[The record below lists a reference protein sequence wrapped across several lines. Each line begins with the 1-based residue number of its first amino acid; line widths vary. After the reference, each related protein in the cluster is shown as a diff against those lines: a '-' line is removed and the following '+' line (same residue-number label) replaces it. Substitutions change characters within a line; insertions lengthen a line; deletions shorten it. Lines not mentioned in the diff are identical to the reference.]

1 MAENE
6 SIKITQLP
14 SATVTQDGDYLVFST
29 ATNTYKIKVKD
40 FMVQFTQSINKSI
53 ADEEASR
60 KQADTLLQE
69 NIDNEVTNRESADT
83 EITNALNKE
92 SETRTEAD
100 TALQNEIDE
109 LNRLIGGHVYGFK
122 REIANSNYLTR
133 ITYTDEAVG
142 KTPVTVNL
150 ENQTQDLGSWG
161 GFINKVARPV
171 MVTYDG
177 VVDYELDHN
186 DTTKKLDGSPSD
198 IDNLEYKGNAMVEFR
213 NYRYVSR
220 KTVDGFQYVR
230 FANYKVDDT
239 FEDNAFVNENGEH
252 SLAFY
257 FSMFDGG
264 LVGDKMR
271 SIAGAEILRSKTA
284 SQEMTLAKSNGQG
297 WNTGAWSQLNYIWDL
312 LTLLGKTDGL
322 QETFGRGICDLSY
335 NNGVNPF
342 GWIVGQTKNKG
353 CFFGQSGGA
362 NPVRALWIEDLWG
375 RSFDRYT
382 GLINDNGTFKVK
394 LVPPYPTPSD
404 STGAYSDYINTELVT
419 SANGFVK
426 EANCSEFGF
435 LPQIVGGSTSTY
447 FCDSFYKDDTGVR
460 YARVGGDYTVGS
472 SCGRTIYV
480 NDVPANTRTNA
491 GSRLSY
497 TA

>member
-14 SATVTQDGDYLVFST
+14 SATVTEDGDYLVFST
-29 ATNTYKIKVKD
+29 ETNTYKIKVKD

-53 ADEEASR
+53 ADEETSR
-60 KQADTLLQE
+60 KEADNLLQT
-69 NIDNEVTNRESADT
+69 NIDDEVVNRENADT
-83 EITNALNKE
+83 EITNSLNKE
-92 SETRTEAD
+92 SEERKKAD
-100 TALQNEIDE
+100 TALQNEISE
-109 LNRLIGGHVYGFK
+109 LNRLIDGHVYGFK
-122 REIANSNYLTR
+122 REIANSNYSTR
-133 ITYTDEAVG
+133 ITYIDEAVG

-150 ENQTQDLGSWG
+150 TNQTQDLGSWG
-161 GFINKVARPV
+161 DFINKVARPV
-171 MVTYDG
+171 MVTYGG

-186 DTTKKLDGSPSD
+186 DTTKKLDGIPSD
-198 IDNLEYKGNAMVEFR
+198 IDNLNYEGNAMVEFR
-213 NYRYVSR
+213 NYRFVSR

-239 FEDNAFVNENGEH
+239 FEDNAFINENGEH

-271 SIAGAEILRSKTA
+271 SIAGAEILISKNA
-284 SQEMTLAKSNGQG
+284 SQEMTLANSNGKG
-297 WNTGAWSQLNYIWDL
+297 WNTGTWSQLNYIWDL

-322 QETFGRGICDLSY
+322 QETFGRGICDLDYS
-335 NNGVNPF
+335 VNPF

-362 NPVRALWIEDLWG
+362 NPVRTLWIEDLWG
-375 RSFDRYT
+375 RSYDRYA

-394 LVPPYPTPSD
+394 LVPPYPIPSD
-404 STGAYSDYINTELVT
+404 SVGAYSDYINTELVT
-419 SANGFVK
+419 PAEGYVK

-435 LPQIVGGSTSTY
+435 LPQVVGGSASTY
-447 FCDSFYKDDTGVR
+447 YCDYFYKNDGGVS
-460 YARVGGDYTVGS
+460 YVLVGGAWYNGPD
-472 SCGRTIYV
+472 CGRYV
-480 NDVPANTRTNA
+480 YVSLNSSYAHTDV

>member
-14 SATVTQDGDYLVFST
+14 SATVTKDGDYLVFST
-29 ATNTYKIKVKD
+29 ETNTFKIKVKD
-40 FMVQFTQSINKSI
+40 FMVQFTQAINKSI
-53 ADEEASR
+53 ADEETSR
-60 KQADTLLQE
+60 KTADNLLQK
-69 NIDNEVTNRESADT
+69 NIEDEVTNRESADT
-83 EITNALNKE
+83 KITNSLNKE
-92 SETRTEAD
+92 SEERKKAD

-109 LNRLIGGHVYGFK
+109 LNRYACHVYGFK

-150 ENQTQDLGSWG
+150 TKQTQDLGSWG
-161 GFINKVARPV
+161 DFINKVARPV
-171 MVTYDG
+171 MVTYG
-177 VVDYELDHN
+177 GEVDYELDHN

-198 IDNLEYKGNAMVEFR
+198 IDNLEYAGNAMVEFR
-213 NYRYVSR
+213 SYRYVSR
-220 KTVDGFQYVR
+220 KTVHGFQYVR
-230 FANYKVDDT
+230 FANYKIDDT
-239 FEDNAFVNENGEH
+239 FEDNAFINDNGAH

-271 SIAGAEILRSKTA
+271 SIAGAEILRSKNA
-284 SQEMTLAKSNGQG
+284 SQEMALAKSNGKG
-297 WNTGAWSQLNYIWDL
+297 WNTGTWSQLNYIWDL

-335 NNGVNPF
+335 NDGVNPF

-362 NPVRALWIEDLWG
+362 NPVRTLWIEDLWG
-375 RSFDRYT
+375 RAFDRYA
-382 GLINDNGTFKVK
+382 GMINDNGTFKVK

-404 STGAYSDYINTELVT
+404 SAGVYSDYINTELVT
-419 SANGFVK
+419 PAEGYVK

-435 LPQIVGGSTSTY
+435 LPQVVGGSASTY
-447 FCDSFYKDDTGVR
+447 FCDYFYKNDSGVK
-460 YARVGGDYTVGS
+460 YVLVGGAWNNRS
-472 SCGRTIYV
+472 FCGRYV
-480 NDVPANTRTNA
+480 YVRLALSNANTYV

>member
-6 SIKITQLP
+6 NIKITQLP
-14 SATVTQDGDYLVFST
+14 SATITEDGDYLVFST
-29 ATNTYKIKVKD
+29 ATNTFKIKVKD

-53 ADEEASR
+53 ADEETNR
-60 KQADTLLQE
+60 KEADNLLQT

-92 SETRTEAD
+92 SEERKKAD
-100 TALQNEIDE
+100 EVLQNEISE
-109 LNRLIGGHVYGFK
+109 LNRLIDRHVYGFK

-133 ITYTDEAVG
+133 ITYTDEAIG

-150 ENQTQDLGSWG
+150 TNQTQDLGSWG
-161 GFINKVARPV
+161 DFINKVARPV
-171 MVTYDG
+171 MVTYGG

-198 IDNLEYKGNAMVEFR
+198 IDNLNYEGNAMVEFR

-239 FEDNAFVNENGEH
+239 FEDNAFVNENGVH

-271 SIAGAEILRSKTA
+271 SIAGAEILRSKNA
-284 SQEMTLAKSNGQG
+284 SQEMALAKSNGQG
-297 WNTGAWSQLNYIWDL
+297 WNTGTWSQLNYIWDL

-342 GWIVGQTKNKG
+342 GWIVGQTKNNG

-362 NPVRALWIEDLWG
+362 NPVRTLWIEDLWG
-375 RSFDRYT
+375 RSYDRYV

-404 STGAYSDYINTELVT
+404 SAGVYSDYINTELVT
-419 SANGFVK
+419 PANGYVK
-426 EANCSEFGF
+426 EANCNEFGF
-435 LPQIVGGSTSTY
+435 LPQIVGGNASTY
-447 FCDSFYKDDTGVR
+447 FCDYFYKNDSGVK
-460 YARVGGDYTVGS
+460 YVLVGGYWNDGS
-472 SCGRTIYV
+472 SCGRYV
-480 NDVPANTRTNA
+480 LVYRASSDAPAVV

-497 TA
+497 NA

>member
-6 SIKITQLP
+6 NIKITQLP
-14 SATVTQDGDYLVFST
+14 SATVTEDGDYLVFST

-40 FMVQFTQSINKSI
+40 FMVQFTQPINKSI
-53 ADEEASR
+53 ADEETNR
-60 KQADTLLQE
+60 KEADKLLQE
-69 NIDNEVTNRESADT
+69 NINDEVTNRESADT
-83 EITNALNKE
+83 EITNSLNKE
-92 SETRTEAD
+92 SEERKKAD
-100 TALQNEIDE
+100 TALQNEINE
-109 LNRLIGGHVYGFK
+109 LNRLIDGHVYGFK

-133 ITYTDEAVG
+133 ITYIDEAVG
-142 KTPVTVNL
+142 KKPVTVNL
-150 ENQTQDLGSWG
+150 TNQTQDLGSWG

-171 MVTYDG
+171 MVTYG
-177 VVDYELDHN
+177 GIVDYELDHN

-198 IDNLEYKGNAMVEFR
+198 IDNLNYEGNAMVEFR
-213 NYRYVSR
+213 SYRYVSR

-239 FEDNAFVNENGEH
+239 FEDNAFINDNGEH

-264 LVGDKMR
+264 LVNGKMR
-271 SIAGAEILRSKTA
+271 SIAGAEILRSKNA
-284 SQEMTLAKSNGQG
+284 SQEMTLAKSNGKG

-362 NPVRALWIEDLWG
+362 NPVRTLWIEDLWG

-404 STGAYSDYINTELVT
+404 SADVYSDYINTELVT
-419 SANGFVK
+419 PAEGYVK

-435 LPQIVGGSTSTY
+435 LPQVAGGSISTY
-447 FCDSFYKDDTGVR
+447 FCDFFYKNDSGIR
-460 YARVGGDYTVGS
+460 YVIVGGSWDSGS
-472 SCGRTIYV
+472 ACGRYV
-480 NDVPANTRTNA
+480 YVRLASSYASMNV

-497 TA
+497 NA

>member
-14 SATVTQDGDYLVFST
+14 SATVTEDGDYLVFST
-29 ATNTYKIKVKD
+29 ETNTFKIKVKD
-40 FMVQFTQSINKSI
+40 FMVQFTQPINKSI
-53 ADEEASR
+53 ANEE
-60 KQADTLLQE
+60 
-69 NIDNEVTNRESADT
+69 TNR
-83 EITNALNKE
+83 K
-92 SETRTEAD
+92 EAD
-100 TALQNEIDE
+100 NLLQNEINE
-109 LNRLIGGHVYGFK
+109 LNRLIDGHVYGFK

-133 ITYTDEAVG
+133 ITYIDEAFG
-142 KTPVTVNL
+142 KIPVTVNL

-161 GFINKVARPV
+161 GFINEVARPV
-171 MVTYDG
+171 MVTYGG

-239 FEDNAFVNENGEH
+239 FEDNAFINDNGAH

-284 SQEMTLAKSNGQG
+284 LEEMTLAKSNGKG
-297 WNTGAWSQLNYIWDL
+297 WNTGTWSQLNYIWDL

-322 QETFGRGICDLSY
+322 QETFGRGICDLSS
-335 NNGVNPF
+335 NNRVNPF

-362 NPVRALWIEDLWG
+362 NPVRTLWIEDLWG
-375 RSFDRYT
+375 RSNDRYI
-382 GLINDNGTFKVK
+382 GLINDKGTFKVK

-404 STGAYSDYINTELVT
+404 SASAYSDYINTELVT
-419 SANGFVK
+419 PAYGYIK

-435 LPQIVGGSTSTY
+435 LPQVVGGSASTY
-447 FCDSFYKDDTGVR
+447 FCDYFYKNDIGVK
-460 YARVGGDYTVGS
+460 YVRVGGHWSLGS
-472 SCGRTIYV
+472 NCGRYV
-480 NDVPANTRTNA
+480 LVDIASSIASAYV

-497 TA
+497 TS

>member
-1 MAENE
+1 MNRSDE
-6 SIKITQLP
+6 
-14 SATVTQDGDYLVFST
+14 V
-29 ATNTYKIKVKD
+29 KIKD
-40 FMVQFTQSINKSI
+40 LPIAEQFNDNDHMIIDDGTV
-53 ADEEASR
+53 AR
-60 KQADTLLQE
+60 KFKMGTLQGQLQT
-69 NIDNEVTNRESADT
+69 NIQTNVDKNVAEKLVEYDT
-83 EITNALNKE
+83 EITNITNALNKE
-92 SETRTEAD
+92 SDERKKAD
-100 TALQNEIDE
+100 AALQNEIDE
-109 LNRLIGGHVYGFK
+109 LNRLIDGHVYGFK
-122 REIANSNYLTR
+122 REIANSNFLTR
-133 ITYTDEAVG
+133 ITYIDEAFG
-142 KTPVTVNL
+142 KIPVTVNL

-161 GFINKVARPV
+161 GFINEVARPV
-171 MVTYDG
+171 MVTYGG

-198 IDNLEYKGNAMVEFR
+198 IDNLNYEGNAMVEFR
-213 NYRYVSR
+213 KYRYVSR

-264 LVGDKMR
+264 LVNDKMR
-271 SIAGAEILRSKTA
+271 SIAGAEILRRKNA
-284 SQEMTLAKSNGQG
+284 SQEMTLAKSNGKG

-335 NNGVNPF
+335 NNNVNPF
-342 GWIVGQTKNKG
+342 GWIVGQTKNKS

-362 NPVRALWIEDLWG
+362 NPVRTLWVEDLWG
-375 RSFDRYT
+375 RSYDRYT

-404 STGAYSDYINTELVT
+404 SAGAYSDYINTELVT
-419 SANGFVK
+419 PAEGYVK

-435 LPQIVGGSTSTY
+435 LPQVVGGSASTY
-447 FCDSFYKDDTGVR
+447 FCDYFLKNDSGIKYV
-460 YARVGGDYTVGS
+460 RVGGNWSDGS
-472 SCGRTIYV
+472 ICGRFV
-480 NDVPANTRTNA
+480 GVGNA
-491 GSRLSY
+491 SSNFGAVVGSRLSY

>member
-14 SATVTQDGDYLVFST
+14 SATVTEDGDYLVFST
-29 ATNTYKIKVKD
+29 ETNTFKIKVKD

-53 ADEEASR
+53 ADEETSR
-60 KQADTLLQE
+60 KEADNLLQTNIDDEVVNRENADTK
-69 NIDNEVTNRESADT
+69 
-83 EITNALNKE
+83 ITNALNKE
-92 SETRTEAD
+92 SEERKKAD

-109 LNRLIGGHVYGFK
+109 LNRLIDGHVYGFK
-122 REIANSNYLTR
+122 REIANSNYSTR
-133 ITYTDEAVG
+133 ITYIDEAVG

-150 ENQTQDLGSWG
+150 TEQTQDLGSWG
-161 GFINKVARPV
+161 DFINKVARPV
-171 MVTYDG
+171 MVTYGG

-198 IDNLEYKGNAMVEFR
+198 IDNLNYEGNAMVEFR

-264 LVGDKMR
+264 LVNDKMR
-271 SIAGAEILRSKTA
+271 SIAGAEILRSKNA
-284 SQEMTLAKSNGQG
+284 SQEMTLAKSNGKG
-297 WNTGAWSQLNYIWDL
+297 WNTGTWSQLNYIWDL

-335 NNGVNPF
+335 NNGVNQF

-362 NPVRALWIEDLWG
+362 NPVRTLWIEDLWG
-375 RSFDRYT
+375 RSYDRYA

-404 STGAYSDYINTELVT
+404 SVGAYSDFINTELVT
-419 SANGFVK
+419 PAGGYVK

-435 LPQIVGGSTSTY
+435 LPQIVGGSASTY
-447 FCDSFYKDDTGVR
+447 FCDYFNKNDGGVK
-460 YARVGGDYTVGS
+460 YVLVGGSWAHGS
-472 SCGRTIYV
+472 LCGRYV
-480 NDVPANTRTNA
+480 SVDLASSNA
-491 GSRLSY
+491 GASVGSRLSY
-497 TA
+497 NA

>member
-14 SATVTQDGDYLVFST
+14 SATVTEDGDYLVFST

-40 FMVQFTQSINKSI
+40 FMVQFTQPINKSI
-53 ADEEASR
+53 ADEETSR
-60 KQADTLLQE
+60 KEADTLLQT

-92 SETRTEAD
+92 TEERKKAD

-109 LNRLIGGHVYGFK
+109 LNRLIDGHVYGFK

-133 ITYTDEAVG
+133 ITYTDEATG

-150 ENQTQDLGSWG
+150 TNQTQDLGSWG
-161 GFINKVARPV
+161 DFINKVARPV
-171 MVTYDG
+171 MVTYGG
-177 VVDYELDHN
+177 VVDYELGHN

-198 IDNLEYKGNAMVEFR
+198 IDNLNYEGNAMVEFR

-239 FEDNAFVNENGEH
+239 FEDNAFVNENGKH

-264 LVGDKMR
+264 LVNDKMR
-271 SIAGAEILRSKTA
+271 SIAGAEILRSKNA

-362 NPVRALWIEDLWG
+362 NPVRTLWIEDLWG
-375 RSFDRYT
+375 RAFDRYA
-382 GLINDNGTFKVK
+382 GMINDNGTFKVK
-394 LVPPYPTPSD
+394 LVPPYPTPSG
-404 STGAYSDYINTELVT
+404 SAGVYSDYINTELAT

-435 LPQIVGGSTSTY
+435 LPQVAGGSTSTY
-447 FCDSFYKDDTGVR
+447 FCDSFYKNDNGVK
-460 YARVGGDYTVGS
+460 YVRVGGDYNIGS
-472 SCGRTIYV
+472 SCGRCVYV
-480 NDVPANTRTNA
+480 NDVSANVRSNA

-497 TA
+497 TS

>member
-1 MAENE
+1 MAENK

-14 SATVTQDGDYLVFST
+14 SATVTEDGDYLVFST

-40 FMVQFTQSINKSI
+40 FMVQFTQPINKSI
-53 ADEEASR
+53 ADEETSR
-60 KQADTLLQE
+60 K
-69 NIDNEVTNRESADT
+69 
-83 EITNALNKE
+83 
-92 SETRTEAD
+92 EAD
-100 TALQNEIDE
+100 NLLQNEIDE
-109 LNRLIGGHVYGFK
+109 LGGLIDKHVYGFK

-133 ITYTDEAVG
+133 ITYTDEATG

-150 ENQTQDLGSWG
+150 TEQTQDLGSWG
-161 GFINKVARPV
+161 DFINKVARPV
-171 MVTYDG
+171 MVTYG
-177 VVDYELDHN
+177 GFVDYELDHN

-239 FEDNAFVNENGEH
+239 FEDNAFINDNGAH

-271 SIAGAEILRSKTA
+271 SIAGAEILRSKNA
-284 SQEMTLAKSNGQG
+284 SQEMTLAKSNGKG
-297 WNTGAWSQLNYIWDL
+297 WNTGTWSQLNYIWDL

-322 QETFGRGICDLSY
+322 QETFGRGICDLDY

-362 NPVRALWIEDLWG
+362 NPVRTLWIEDLWG
-375 RSFDRYT
+375 RAFDRYA
-382 GLINDNGTFKVK
+382 GMINDNGTFKVK

-404 STGAYSDYINTELVT
+404 SVGAYSDYIDTGLVT
-419 SANGFVK
+419 PAEGYVK
-426 EANCSEFGF
+426 EANCSELGF
-435 LPQIVGGSTSTY
+435 LPQVVGGSASTY
-447 FCDSFYKDDTGVR
+447 FCDYFYKNDSGVK
-460 YARVGGDYTVGS
+460 YVLVGGYWYVGS
-472 SCGRTIYV
+472 RCGRCVDVSRASSYAYTIV
-480 NDVPANTRTNA
+480 

-497 TA
+497 TT

>member
-53 ADEEASR
+53 ADEETSR

-142 KTPVTVNL
+142 KTPVTIDL
-150 ENQTQDLGSWG
+150 TNQTQDLGSWG
-161 GFINKVARPV
+161 DFINKVARPV
-171 MVTYDG
+171 MVTYGG

-186 DTTKKLDGSPSD
+186 DTTKKIDGSPSD
-198 IDNLEYKGNAMVEFR
+198 VDNLNYEGNAMVEFR

-230 FANYKVDDT
+230 FANYKVDDS

-252 SLAFY
+252 GLSFY

-271 SIAGAEILRSKTA
+271 SIADAEILRSKNA
-284 SQEMTLAKSNGQG
+284 SQEMTLAKSNGKG

-362 NPVRALWIEDLWG
+362 NPVRTLWIEDLWG
-375 RSFDRYT
+375 RSYDRYT

-404 STGAYSDYINTELVT
+404 SAGAYSGYINTELVT
-419 SANGFVK
+419 PESGYVK

-435 LPQIVGGSTSTY
+435 LPQVVGGSASTY
-447 FCDSFYKDDTGVR
+447 FCDYFYKNDSGIIYVF
-460 YARVGGDYTVGS
+460 VGGDWSGGS
-472 SCGRTIYV
+472 SGGRCVRVTIVSSGAGAYV
-480 NDVPANTRTNA
+480 

>member
-14 SATVTQDGDYLVFST
+14 SATVTEDGDYLVFST
-29 ATNTYKIKVKD
+29 ETNTFKIKVKD

-53 ADEEASR
+53 ADEETSR
-60 KQADTLLQE
+60 KEADNLLQTNIDDEVVNRENADTK
-69 NIDNEVTNRESADT
+69 
-83 EITNALNKE
+83 ITNALNKE
-92 SETRTEAD
+92 SEERKKAD

-122 REIANSNYLTR
+122 REIANSNYSTR
-133 ITYTDEAVG
+133 ITYIDEAVG

-150 ENQTQDLGSWG
+150 TEQTQDLGSWG
-161 GFINKVARPV
+161 DFINKVARPV
-171 MVTYDG
+171 MVTYGG

-198 IDNLEYKGNAMVEFR
+198 IDNLNYEGNAMVEFR

-264 LVGDKMR
+264 LVNDKMR
-271 SIAGAEILRSKTA
+271 SIAGAEILRSKNA
-284 SQEMTLAKSNGQG
+284 SEEMTLAKSNGQG
-297 WNTGAWSQLNYIWDL
+297 WNTGTWSQLNYIWDL

-362 NPVRALWIEDLWG
+362 NPVRTLWIEDLWG
-375 RSFDRYT
+375 RSFDRYA

-394 LVPPYPTPSD
+394 LVPPYPTPSNNA
-404 STGAYSDYINTELVT
+404 GAYSDYINTELVT
-419 SANGFVK
+419 PAEGYVK
-426 EANCSEFGF
+426 EVNCSEFGF
-435 LPQIVGGSTSTY
+435 LPQVVGGSASTY
-447 FCDSFYKDDTGVR
+447 FCDYFYKNDSGVR
-460 YARVGGDYTVGS
+460 YVLVGGYWINGS
-472 SCGRTIYV
+472 NCGRYI
-480 NDVPANTRTNA
+480 DVAYALSAAYTLV

-497 TA
+497 NA

>member
-14 SATVTQDGDYLVFST
+14 SATVTEDGDYLVFST

-53 ADEEASR
+53 ADEETSR
-60 KQADTLLQE
+60 KTADNLLQTNIDDEVVNRENADTK
-69 NIDNEVTNRESADT
+69 
-83 EITNALNKE
+83 ITNALNKE
-92 SETRTEAD
+92 SEERAKAD
-100 TALQNEIDE
+100 NNLQTQIDE
-109 LNRLIGGHVYGFK
+109 LNRLINYHVYGFK

-133 ITYTDEAVG
+133 ITYTDEARG

-150 ENQTQDLGSWG
+150 TNQTQDLGSWG
-161 GFINKVARPV
+161 DFINKVARPV
-171 MVTYDG
+171 MVNYG
-177 VVDYELDHN
+177 GIVDYELDHN

-239 FEDNAFVNENGEH
+239 FEDNAFINENGEH

-271 SIAGAEILRSKTA
+271 SIAGAEILRSKNA
-284 SQEMTLAKSNGQG
+284 SQEMTLAKSNGKG
-297 WNTGAWSQLNYIWDL
+297 WNTGTWSQLNYIWDL

-335 NNGVNPF
+335 NDGVNPF

-362 NPVRALWIEDLWG
+362 GPVRTLWIEDLWG
-375 RSFDRYT
+375 RSNDRYA

-394 LVPPYPTPSD
+394 LVPPYPIPSD
-404 STGAYSDYINTELVT
+404 SVGTYSDYINTELVT
-419 SANGFVK
+419 PVRGYVI

-435 LPQIVGGSTSTY
+435 LPQVVGGSASTY
-447 FCDSFYKDDTGVR
+447 FCDYFYKNDSGVK
-460 YARVGGDYTVGS
+460 YVLGGGYWSDGS
-472 SCGRTIYV
+472 ACGRYV
-480 NDVPANTRTNA
+480 HVGYASA
-491 GSRLSY
+491 YAYSYVGSRLSY
-497 TA
+497 NA

>member
-14 SATVTQDGDYLVFST
+14 SATVTEDGDYLVSST
-29 ATNTYKIKVKD
+29 ETNTYKIKVKD
-40 FMVQFTQSINKSI
+40 FMVQFTQPINKSI
-53 ADEEASR
+53 ADEE
-60 KQADTLLQE
+60 
-69 NIDNEVTNRESADT
+69 TNR
-83 EITNALNKE
+83 K
-92 SETRTEAD
+92 EAD
-100 TALQNEIDE
+100 KALQNEIDK
-109 LNRLIGGHVYGFK
+109 LNILIDKHVYGFK

-133 ITYTDEAVG
+133 ITYIDEAFG
-142 KTPVTVNL
+142 KIPVTVNL

-161 GFINKVARPV
+161 DFINKVARPV
-171 MVTYDG
+171 MVTYSG
-177 VVDYELDHN
+177 VVNYELDHN

-239 FEDNAFVNENGEH
+239 FEDNAFINENGAH

-271 SIAGAEILRSKTA
+271 SIAGAEILRSKNA
-284 SQEMTLAKSNGQG
+284 SQEMTLAKSNGKG
-297 WNTGAWSQLNYIWDL
+297 WNTGTWSQLNYIWDL

-362 NPVRALWIEDLWG
+362 NPVRTLWIEDLWG
-375 RSFDRYT
+375 RSYDRYA

-404 STGAYSDYINTELVT
+404 SAGAYSDYINTELVT
-419 SANGFVK
+419 PAEGYVK

-435 LPQIVGGSTSTY
+435 LPQVVGGSTSTY
-447 FCDSFYKDDTGVR
+447 FCDYFYKNDSGIR
-460 YARVGGDYTVGS
+460 YVLVGGFWHYGS
-472 SCGRTIYV
+472 YCGRFVSVLYASSYAGAHV
-480 NDVPANTRTNA
+480 

-497 TA
+497 TS

>member
-14 SATVTQDGDYLVFST
+14 SATVTEDGNYLVFST
-29 ATNTYKIKVKD
+29 ETNTFKIKVKD
-40 FMVQFTQSINKSI
+40 FMVQFTQPINKSI
-53 ADEEASR
+53 ADEETSR
-60 KQADTLLQE
+60 KTADNLLQK
-69 NIDNEVTNRESADT
+69 NIDDEVTNRESADT

-92 SETRTEAD
+92 SEERKKAD
-100 TALQNEIDE
+100 TALQNEIDD
-109 LNRLIGGHVYGFK
+109 LNRFVGHVYGFK

-133 ITYTDEAVG
+133 ITYIDEAIG

-150 ENQTQDLGSWG
+150 TNQTQDLGSWG
-161 GFINKVARPV
+161 DFINKVARPV
-171 MVTYDG
+171 MVTYGG

-198 IDNLEYKGNAMVEFR
+198 IDNLDYAGNAMVEFR

-239 FEDNAFVNENGEH
+239 FEDNAFVNENGVH
-252 SLAFY
+252 SLTFY

-271 SIAGAEILRSKTA
+271 SIAGAEILRSKNA
-284 SQEMTLAKSNGQG
+284 SQEMTLAKSNGKG
-297 WNTGAWSQLNYIWDL
+297 WNTGTWSQLNYIWDL

-322 QETFGRGICDLSY
+322 QETFGRGICDFSY
-335 NNGVNPF
+335 NDGVNPF

-362 NPVRALWIEDLWG
+362 NPVRTLWIEDLWG
-375 RSFDRYT
+375 RSHDRYA
-382 GLINDNGTFKVK
+382 GLINDNGIFKVK

-404 STGAYSDYINTELVT
+404 SAGVYSDYINTELVT

-435 LPQIVGGSTSTY
+435 LPQVAGGSTNTY
-447 FCDSFYKDDTGVR
+447 FCDNFYKNDNGVK
-460 YARVGGDYTVGS
+460 YVRVGGDYNIGS
-472 SCGRTIYV
+472 SCGRCVYV
-480 NDVPANTRTNA
+480 NDVSANTRPNA

-497 TA
+497 NV

>member
-6 SIKITQLP
+6 NIKITQLP
-14 SATVTQDGDYLVFST
+14 SATVTEDGDYLVFST

-40 FMVQFTQSINKSI
+40 FMVQFTQPINKSI
-53 ADEEASR
+53 ADEETNR
-60 KQADTLLQE
+60 KEADKLLQE
-69 NIDNEVTNRESADT
+69 NINDEVTNRESADT

-92 SETRTEAD
+92 SEERKKAD
-100 TALQNEIDE
+100 EVLQNEF
-109 LNRLIGGHVYGFK
+109 GGHVYGFK

-133 ITYTDEAVG
+133 ITYTDEATG

-150 ENQTQDLGSWG
+150 TNQTQDLGSWG
-161 GFINKVARPV
+161 DFINKVARPV
-171 MVTYDG
+171 MVTYGG

-186 DTTKKLDGSPSD
+186 NTTKKLDGSPSD
-198 IDNLEYKGNAMVEFR
+198 IDNLNYEGNAMVEFR

-239 FEDNAFVNENGEH
+239 FEDNAFVNENGVH

-264 LVGDKMR
+264 LVNDKMR
-271 SIAGAEILRSKTA
+271 SIAGAEILRSKNA
-284 SQEMTLAKSNGQG
+284 SQEMTLAKSNGKG

-312 LTLLGKTDGL
+312 LTLLGKTDGF

-362 NPVRALWIEDLWG
+362 NPVRTLWIEDLWG
-375 RSFDRYT
+375 RSYDRYT

-394 LVPPYPTPSD
+394 LVPPYPIPSD
-404 STGAYSDYINTELVT
+404 SAGAYSDYINTELVT
-419 SANGFVK
+419 PTQGYLK

-435 LPQIVGGSTSTY
+435 LPQIVGGSSSTF
-447 FCDSFYKDDTGVR
+447 FCDYFYKNDNGIR
-460 YARVGGDYTVGS
+460 YVRVGGDWSLGS
-472 SCGRTIYV
+472 PCGRCVAVSSTLY
-480 NDVPANTRTNA
+480 DGNTNI

-497 TA
+497 NA

>member
-14 SATVTQDGDYLVFST
+14 SATVTEDGDYLVFST
-29 ATNTYKIKVKD
+29 ETNTFKIKVKD
-40 FMVQFTQSINKSI
+40 FMVQFTQAINKSI
-53 ADEEASR
+53 ADEETSR
-60 KQADTLLQE
+60 KTADNLLQK
-69 NIDNEVTNRESADT
+69 NIDDEVANRESADT
-83 EITNALNKE
+83 KITNSLNKE
-92 SETRTEAD
+92 SEERKTTD
-100 TALQNEIDE
+100 TALQNEIDK
-109 LNRLIGGHVYGFK
+109 LNILIDKHVYGFK

-142 KTPVTVNL
+142 KTPVTVNIT
-150 ENQTQDLGSWG
+150 NQTQDLGSWG
-161 GFINKVARPV
+161 DFINKVARPV
-171 MVTYDG
+171 MVTYSG

-239 FEDNAFVNENGEH
+239 FEDNAFINENGAH

-271 SIAGAEILRSKTA
+271 SIAGAEILRSKNA
-284 SQEMTLAKSNGQG
+284 SQEMTLAKSNGKG
-297 WNTGAWSQLNYIWDL
+297 WNTGTWSQLNYIWDL
-312 LTLLGKTDGL
+312 LTLLGKTDGF

-362 NPVRALWIEDLWG
+362 NPVRTLWIEDLWG
-375 RSFDRYT
+375 RSYDRYT

-404 STGAYSDYINTELVT
+404 SAGAYSDYINTELVT
-419 SANGFVK
+419 PAEGYVK

-435 LPQIVGGSTSTY
+435 LPQVVGGSASTY
-447 FCDSFYKDDTGVR
+447 FCDYFNKNDSGIR
-460 YARVGGDYTVGS
+460 YVLVGGDWGIGS
-472 SCGRTIYV
+472 ACGRYV
-480 NDVPANTRTNA
+480 DVGYASSFA
-491 GSRLSY
+491 YAVVGSRLSY
-497 TA
+497 TS

>member
-14 SATVTQDGDYLVFST
+14 SATVTKDGDYLVFST
-29 ATNTYKIKVKD
+29 ETNTYKIKVKD
-40 FMVQFTQSINKSI
+40 FMVQFTQPINKSI
-53 ADEEASR
+53 ADEETNR
-60 KQADTLLQE
+60 KEADNLLQT

-92 SETRTEAD
+92 SEERKKAD
-100 TALQNEIDE
+100 EVLQNEF
-109 LNRLIGGHVYGFK
+109 GGHVYGFK

-133 ITYTDEAVG
+133 ITYTDEATG

-150 ENQTQDLGSWG
+150 TNQTQDLGSWG
-161 GFINKVARPV
+161 DFINKVARPV
-171 MVTYDG
+171 MVTYGG

-186 DTTKKLDGSPSD
+186 NTTKKLDGSPSD
-198 IDNLEYKGNAMVEFR
+198 IDNLNYEGNAMVEFR

-239 FEDNAFVNENGEH
+239 FEDNAFVNENGVH

-271 SIAGAEILRSKTA
+271 SIAGAEILRSKNA
-284 SQEMTLAKSNGQG
+284 SQEMALAKSNGKG

-312 LTLLGKTDGL
+312 LTLLGKTDGF

-362 NPVRALWIEDLWG
+362 NPVRTLWIEDLWG
-375 RSFDRYT
+375 RSYDRYT

-394 LVPPYPTPSD
+394 LVPPYPIPSD
-404 STGAYSDYINTELVT
+404 SADAYSDYINTELVT
-419 SANGFVK
+419 PAEGYVK

-435 LPQIVGGSTSTY
+435 LPQVIGGSASTY
-447 FCDSFYKDDTGVR
+447 FCDYFYKNDGGVK
-460 YARVGGDYTVGS
+460 YVFVGGYWTSGS
-472 SCGRTIYV
+472 RCGRCTSVDAASYAAPVYI
-480 NDVPANTRTNA
+480 

-497 TA
+497 TS

>member
-1 MAENE
+1 MAGTNQ
-6 SIKITQLP
+6 IKISELP
-14 SATVTQDGDYLVFST
+14 TKENPSTNDYLVMDDASET
-29 ATNTYKIKVKD
+29 SRIKAKD
-40 FMVQFTQSINKSI
+40 FMVQFTQPINKSI
-53 ADEEASR
+53 ADEETSR
-60 KQADTLLQE
+60 K
-69 NIDNEVTNRESADT
+69 
-83 EITNALNKE
+83 K
-92 SETRTEAD
+92 AD

-109 LNRLIGGHVYGFK
+109 LNRLIDYHVYGFK

-133 ITYTDEAVG
+133 ITYTDEATG

-150 ENQTQDLGSWG
+150 TNKTQDLGSWG
-161 GFINKVARPV
+161 DFINKVARPV
-171 MVTYDG
+171 MVNYG
-177 VVDYELDHN
+177 GIVDYELDHN

-239 FEDNAFVNENGEH
+239 FEDNAFVNENRVH

-271 SIAGAEILRSKTA
+271 SIAGAEILRSEDA
-284 SQEMTLAKSNGQG
+284 SQEMTLAKSNGKG
-297 WNTGAWSQLNYIWDL
+297 WNTGTWSQLNYIWDL

-322 QETFGRGICDLSY
+322 QETFGRGICDLDF

-362 NPVRALWIEDLWG
+362 NPVRTLWIEDLWG
-375 RSFDRYT
+375 RALDRYA
-382 GLINDNGTFKVK
+382 GMINDNGTFKVK
-394 LVPPYPTPSD
+394 LVPPYPIPSD
-404 STGAYSDYINTELVT
+404 NAGVYSDYIDTGLVT
-419 SANGFVK
+419 PTDGYVK
-426 EANCSEFGF
+426 EANCSELGF
-435 LPQIVGGSTSTY
+435 LPQVVGGSASTY
-447 FCDSFYKDDTGVR
+447 FCDYTYENDSGVK
-460 YARVGGDYTVGS
+460 YVLGGGS
-472 SCGRTIYV
+472 WGNGSRCGRFV
-480 NDVPANTRTNA
+480 DVSAA
-491 GSRLSY
+491 SSGAASSVGSRLSY

>member
-14 SATVTQDGDYLVFST
+14 SATVTEDGDYLVFST
-29 ATNTYKIKVKD
+29 ETNTFKIKVKD
-40 FMVQFTQSINKSI
+40 FMVQFTQPINKSI
-53 ADEEASR
+53 ANEE
-60 KQADTLLQE
+60 
-69 NIDNEVTNRESADT
+69 TNR
-83 EITNALNKE
+83 K
-92 SETRTEAD
+92 EAD
-100 TALQNEIDE
+100 NLLQNEINE
-109 LNRLIGGHVYGFK
+109 LNRLIDGHVYGFK

-133 ITYTDEAVG
+133 ITYIDEAFG
-142 KTPVTVNL
+142 KIPVTVNL

-161 GFINKVARPV
+161 GFINEVARPV
-171 MVTYDG
+171 MVTYGG

-239 FEDNAFVNENGEH
+239 FEDNAFINDNGAH

-284 SQEMTLAKSNGQG
+284 LEEMTLAKSNGKG
-297 WNTGAWSQLNYIWDL
+297 WNTGTWSQLNYIWDL

-322 QETFGRGICDLSY
+322 QETFGRGICDLSS
-335 NNGVNPF
+335 NNRVNPF

-362 NPVRALWIEDLWG
+362 NPVRTLWIEDLWG
-375 RSFDRYT
+375 RSNDRYI
-382 GLINDNGTFKVK
+382 GLINDKGTFKVK

-404 STGAYSDYINTELVT
+404 SASAYSDYINTELVT
-419 SANGFVK
+419 PAYGYIK

-435 LPQIVGGSTSTY
+435 LPQVVGGSASTY
-447 FCDSFYKDDTGVR
+447 FCDYFYKNDIGVK
-460 YARVGGDYTVGS
+460 YVRVGGHWSLGS
-472 SCGRTIYV
+472 NCGRYV
-480 NDVPANTRTNA
+480 LVDIASSYAGPYV

-497 TA
+497 TS

>member
-14 SATVTQDGDYLVFST
+14 SATVTEDGDYLVFST
-29 ATNTYKIKVKD
+29 ETNTFKIKVKD
-40 FMVQFTQSINKSI
+40 FMVQFTQAINKSI
-53 ADEEASR
+53 ADEETSR
-60 KQADTLLQE
+60 KTADNLLQK
-69 NIDNEVTNRESADT
+69 NIDDEVANRESADT
-83 EITNALNKE
+83 KITNSLNKE
-92 SETRTEAD
+92 SEERKTTD
-100 TALQNEIDE
+100 TALQNEIDK
-109 LNRLIGGHVYGFK
+109 LNRLIDGHVYGFK

-133 ITYTDEAVG
+133 ITYTDEATG

-161 GFINKVARPV
+161 DFINKVARPV
-171 MVTYDG
+171 MVTYSG

-239 FEDNAFVNENGEH
+239 FEDNAFINENGAH

-271 SIAGAEILRSKTA
+271 SIAGAEILRSKNA
-284 SQEMTLAKSNGQG
+284 SQEMTLAKSNGKG
-297 WNTGAWSQLNYIWDL
+297 WNTGTWSQLNYIWDL
-312 LTLLGKTDGL
+312 LTLLGKTDGF
-322 QETFGRGICDLSY
+322 QETFGRGICDLSS

-362 NPVRALWIEDLWG
+362 NPVRTLWIEDLWG
-375 RSFDRYT
+375 RSYDRYT

-404 STGAYSDYINTELVT
+404 SAGAYSDYINTELVT
-419 SANGFVK
+419 PAEGYVK

-435 LPQIVGGSTSTY
+435 LPQVVGGSTSTY
-447 FCDSFYKDDTGVR
+447 FCDYFNKTDSGIR
-460 YARVGGDYTVGS
+460 YVLVGGDWGIGS
-472 SCGRTIYV
+472 ACGRYV
-480 NDVPANTRTNA
+480 DVGYASSFA
-491 GSRLSY
+491 YAVVGSRLSY
-497 TA
+497 TV

>member
-14 SATVTQDGDYLVFST
+14 SATITEDGDYLVFST
-29 ATNTYKIKVKD
+29 ATNTFKIKVKD

-53 ADEEASR
+53 ADEETSR
-60 KQADTLLQE
+60 KTADNLLQK
-69 NIDNEVTNRESADT
+69 NIDDEVTNRESADT
-83 EITNALNKE
+83 KITNSLNKE
-92 SETRTEAD
+92 SVERKKAD

-109 LNRLIGGHVYGFK
+109 LNKFVGHVYGFK
-122 REIANSNYLTR
+122 REIANSNYSTR
-133 ITYTDEAVG
+133 ITYIDEAVG

-150 ENQTQDLGSWG
+150 TEQTQDLGSWG
-161 GFINKVARPV
+161 DFINKVARPV
-171 MVTYDG
+171 MVTYGG

-198 IDNLEYKGNAMVEFR
+198 VDNLNYEGNAMVEFR
-213 NYRYVSR
+213 SYRYVSR

-239 FEDNAFVNENGEH
+239 FEDNAFINENGEH

-271 SIAGAEILRSKTA
+271 SIAGAEILRSKNA
-284 SQEMTLAKSNGQG
+284 SQEMTLAKSNGKG
-297 WNTGAWSQLNYIWDL
+297 WNTGTWSQLNYIWDL
-312 LTLLGKTDGL
+312 LTLLGKTDGF
-322 QETFGRGICDLSY
+322 QETFGKGICDLSS

-342 GWIVGQTKNKG
+342 GWIVGQTKSKG
-353 CFFGQSGGA
+353 CFFGQRGGA
-362 NPVRALWIEDLWG
+362 NPVRTLWIEDLWG
-375 RSFDRYT
+375 RSHDRYA
-382 GLINDNGTFKVK
+382 GLINDKGTFKVK

-404 STGAYSDYINTELVT
+404 SADAYSDYINTELVT
-419 SANGFVK
+419 PESGYVK

-435 LPQIVGGSTSTY
+435 LPQVVGGSGSTY
-447 FCDSFYKDDTGVR
+447 FCDYFYKYDSGVR
-460 YARVGGDYTVGS
+460 YVLVGGRWNNGSACGRDVRVGDS
-472 SCGRTIYV
+472 SSST
-480 NDVPANTRTNA
+480 NTNI

-497 TA
+497 NA

>member
-14 SATVTQDGDYLVFST
+14 SATVTEDGDYLVFST
-29 ATNTYKIKVKD
+29 ETNTFKIKVKD
-40 FMVQFTQSINKSI
+40 FMVQFTQPINKSI
-53 ADEEASR
+53 ADEETSR
-60 KQADTLLQE
+60 KEADNLLQT
-69 NIDNEVTNRESADT
+69 NIDNEIANRE
-83 EITNALNKE
+83 K
-92 SETRTEAD
+92 AD

-109 LNRLIGGHVYGFK
+109 LDRLIDKHVYGFK

-142 KTPVTVNL
+142 KKPVTVNL
-150 ENQTQDLGSWG
+150 TEQTQDLGSWG
-161 GFINKVARPV
+161 DFINKVARPV
-171 MVTYDG
+171 MVTYG
-177 VVDYELDHN
+177 GFVNYELDHN

-213 NYRYVSR
+213 NYRFVSR

-239 FEDNAFVNENGEH
+239 FEDNAFINDNGAH

-264 LVGDKMR
+264 LVNDKMR
-271 SIAGAEILRSKTA
+271 SIAGAEILRSKNA
-284 SQEMTLAKSNGQG
+284 SQEMTLAKSNGKG
-297 WNTGAWSQLNYIWDL
+297 WNTGTWSQLNYIWDL
-312 LTLLGKTDGL
+312 LTLLGKTDGF

-362 NPVRALWIEDLWG
+362 NPVRTLWIEDLWG
-375 RSFDRYT
+375 RSYDRYA

-404 STGAYSDYINTELVT
+404 SASAYSDYINTELVT
-419 SANGFVK
+419 PAGGYVK

-435 LPQIVGGSTSTY
+435 LPQVVDGSASTY
-447 FCDSFYKDDTGVR
+447 FCDYFYKNDSGIR
-460 YARVGGDYTVGS
+460 YVLVGGHWNHGS
-472 SCGRTIYV
+472 SCGRYV
-480 NDVPANTRTNA
+480 NVDNA
-491 GSRLSY
+491 LSSAGTAIGSRLSY